1 MRVFADSC
9 ITWKHANGF
18 QAEQGSVPAAI
29 RRHHGHHALHG
40 RRPKDCPQRLF
51 NVSAREGYECLLH
64 DVDAFIHGKKI
75 FDSFLVDNEYC
86 HSGGKDNTLRIVS
99 EARALARASSGVSFD
114 YPEEISRR
122 FTQIHADQNEQTA
135 FGFIC
140 ANPRSSAAYLLLS
153 MPLVWLRWT
162 TLKKSA
168 ADLRRY
174 SRIRTNRT
182 AFGFICAIRVHPR
195 PICCHRC
202 PP

>member
-1 MRVFADSC
+1 MRVFADSR
-9 ITWKHANGF
+9 ITWKYANGF
-18 QAEQGSVPAAI
+18 QAEKGSVTAAV

-99 EARALARASSGVSFD
+99 EARALARASSGVASLD
-114 YPEEISRR
+114 YL
-122 FTQIHADQNEQTA
+122 N
-135 FGFIC
+135 
-140 ANPRSSAAYLLLS
+140 
-153 MPLVWLRWT
+153 
-162 TLKKSA
+162 KSA

-174 SRIRTNRT
+174 TRIRTSKLLS
-182 AFGFICAIRVHPR
+182 GSS
-195 PICCHRC
+195 
-202 PP
+202 